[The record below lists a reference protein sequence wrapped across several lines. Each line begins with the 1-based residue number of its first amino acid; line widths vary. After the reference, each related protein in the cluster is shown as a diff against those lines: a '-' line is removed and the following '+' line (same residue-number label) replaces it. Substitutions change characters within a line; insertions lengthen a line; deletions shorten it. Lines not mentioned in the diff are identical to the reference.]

1 MGFSSMSVSVSL
13 ESDLGMHQSEKP
25 DPDLHPSQKSRIQI
39 PIHTCQIS
47 GALEVHNGAIEGPP
61 ENLRGKNGGVKARNV
76 AVESLNPVVLD
87 FQHFDE
93 EQKPDPDPDPH
104 QSEKSYL
111 DPRQV
116 KSNLYSKSQLACK
129 LQL

>member
-1 MGFSSMSVSVSL
+1 LKF
-13 ESDLGMHQSEKP
+13 
-25 DPDLHPSQKSRIQI
+25 
-39 PIHTCQIS
+39 
-47 GALEVHNGAIEGPP
+47 
-61 ENLRGKNGGVKARNV
+61 KNGGVEARNV

-93 EQKPDPDPDPH
+93 EQNPDPDPGLH

-116 KSNLYSKSQLACK
+116 KSNHYSKSQLACK
-129 LQL
+129 LQM